1 MGILLSSSRRRDVVS
16 YGDDTRFVDSAVEYC
31 FLDDK
36 LIFGVLMIIVEDPLE
51 EELVEDLAVEELVKL
66 NGDDSNCCPSLPL
79 PLLRCRCCCFFLF
92 FVFFFDEEKQL
103 RLPNRPI
110 IHY

>member
-1 MGILLSSSRRRDVVS
+1 
-16 YGDDTRFVDSAVEYC
+16 VEYC

-36 LIFGVLMIIVEDPLE
+36 FIFGVLIIVEAPLE
-51 EELVEDLAVEELVKL
+51 EEFVEDLAVEELVKL

-79 PLLRCRCCCFFLF
+79 PLLRCRCCCFFRLL

-110 IHY
+110 IHYYAVVFF

>member
-1 MGILLSSSRRRDVVS
+1 
-16 YGDDTRFVDSAVEYC
+16 
-31 FLDDK
+31 
-36 LIFGVLMIIVEDPLE
+36 MIIVEDPLE
-51 EELVEDLAVEELVKL
+51 EELVEDLAVVELVKL
-66 NGDDSNCCPSLPL
+66 SGDDSNCCPSPPLSPL
-79 PLLRCRCCCFFLF
+79 PLLRCCCFFRLL